1 MTEKWRSHYWRLSI
15 PFTRARWLL
24 WVLGGG
30 GYFRN
35 IMLLPFPNPAK
46 VNIHNRAKSDRCLP
60 FLFQFSSCLAGLAV
74 YSIIQFSRHKYLLSG
89 PKFRAGRLR
98 DSGDP
103 GSGSGSLALV
113 TIFSLIREKW
123 SAGLTPGPG
132 LPHMQWILTS
142 QAVLWSVAWG
152 IVNFRSDLDGGIYH
166 DNDGSHSTPLLLL
179 RLVERMEW
187 KGYSN
192 IHSLSPS
199 FYTLPCEVYFQ
210 EAISIYKADFNLS
223 IDLCFQGSLRKL
235 FAEEGQRIP
244 NVFQLKYV
252 PFCVYKNSKLLSN
265 KDICKIF
272 KHTCVDVAFFLT
284 FAPNILFTFPH
295 ITLAGSEL
303 NIQVNF
309 NFVKYAQ

>member
-1 MTEKWRSHYWRLSI
+1 M
-15 PFTRARWLL
+15 
-24 WVLGGG
+24 
-30 GYFRN
+30 
-35 IMLLPFPNPAK
+35 
-46 VNIHNRAKSDRCLP
+46 
-60 FLFQFSSCLAGLAV
+60 
-74 YSIIQFSRHKYLLSG
+74 
-89 PKFRAGRLR
+89 
-98 DSGDP
+98 
-103 GSGSGSLALV
+103 
-113 TIFSLIREKW
+113 
-123 SAGLTPGPG
+123 
-132 LPHMQWILTS
+132 
-142 QAVLWSVAWG
+142 
-152 IVNFRSDLDGGIYH
+152 NFRSDLDGDIYH

-199 FYTLPCEVYFQ
+199 FYALPCEVYFQ

>member
-1 MTEKWRSHYWRLSI
+1 
-15 PFTRARWLL
+15 
-24 WVLGGG
+24 
-30 GYFRN
+30 
-35 IMLLPFPNPAK
+35 ML
-46 VNIHNRAKSDRCLP
+46 C
-60 FLFQFSSCLAGLAV
+60 
-74 YSIIQFSRHKYLLSG
+74 
-89 PKFRAGRLR
+89 
-98 DSGDP
+98 
-103 GSGSGSLALV
+103 
-113 TIFSLIREKW
+113 
-123 SAGLTPGPG
+123 
-132 LPHMQWILTS
+132 
-142 QAVLWSVAWG
+142 SVAWG
-152 IVNFRSDLDGGIYH
+152 IVNFRSDLDGDIYH

-235 FAEEGQRIP
+235 FAEEGQRIL

-272 KHTCVDVAFFLT
+272 KHARVLILHFFSLSLQIY
-284 FAPNILFTFPH
+284 FLLFRTS
-295 ITLAGSEL
+295 L
-303 NIQVNF
+303 
-309 NFVKYAQ
+309 

>member
-1 MTEKWRSHYWRLSI
+1 MW
-15 PFTRARWLL
+15 P
-24 WVLGGG
+24 GG
-30 GYFRN
+30 
-35 IMLLPFPNPAK
+35 L
-46 VNIHNRAKSDRCLP
+46 
-60 FLFQFSSCLAGLAV
+60 
-74 YSIIQFSRHKYLLSG
+74 
-89 PKFRAGRLR
+89 
-98 DSGDP
+98 
-103 GSGSGSLALV
+103 
-113 TIFSLIREKW
+113 
-123 SAGLTPGPG
+123 
-132 LPHMQWILTS
+132 WILDQIWMEIFIMIMT
-142 QAVLWSVAWG
+142 A
-152 IVNFRSDLDGGIYH
+152 
-166 DNDGSHSTPLLLL
+166 HSTQHHCWGWL
-179 RLVERMEW
+179 REW

-235 FAEEGQRIP
+235 FAKEGQRIL
-244 NVFQLKYV
+244 NVFHRKYV

-284 FAPNILFTFPH
+284 LTPNILFTFPH

>member
-142 QAVLWSVAWG
+142 LAVCCVVWPGGLW
-152 IVNFRSDLDGGIYH
+152 ILDQIWMEIFIMIMTGARAQYQHHCGGW
-166 DNDGSHSTPLLLL
+166 
-179 RLVERMEW
+179 EW
-187 KGYSN
+187 KSYSN
-192 IHSLSPS
+192 IHSLPPS
-199 FYTLPCEVYFQ
+199 F
-210 EAISIYKADFNLS
+210 
-223 IDLCFQGSLRKL
+223 
-235 FAEEGQRIP
+235 
-244 NVFQLKYV
+244 
-252 PFCVYKNSKLLSN
+252 
-265 KDICKIF
+265 
-272 KHTCVDVAFFLT
+272 
-284 FAPNILFTFPH
+284 
-295 ITLAGSEL
+295 
-303 NIQVNF
+303 
-309 NFVKYAQ
+309 